1 MLTAR
6 KPRKTRAAILKF
18 IAVPVVAVLLAISW
32 FIYDDTTTTPQI
44 THVSSEDMNL
54 DFKTGE
60 LRVNGNTQTDTI
72 PRVISANPSQI
83 VTYES
88 PVISTTNK
96 PNAVALNWN
105 QSSNEGAQIEMRTKN
120 GSTWT
125 EWRKIEADQREG
137 KENTEANKSILAIA
151 DSIEDIQ
158 YRLTLSGSKT
168 DPSATV
174 DLSQSSLSVIDSRSK
189 TSASQNILQQLGS
202 VFMPK
207 VSASTSQPRIIS
219 RAEWGSPEPN
229 SSEWTPTYHKLNRVI
244 VHHTATGESSDSY
257 ADVRAI
263 WQYHARNLGWGDIG
277 YNYII
282 DSKGNI
288 FQGRYYDH
296 DYARRYQVEVQGGH
310 AYYNNEN
317 TVGISL
323 IGDYRYKTLS
333 DPAYTSLSQMI
344 GYKLAPYR
352 IDPAGTGPLGDAVV
366 GHYQVGQTSCPGTN
380 VISQMDRIKRNASDY
395 YKNYLPYFIFHP
407 LDSQRWMKVAKQ
419 TNKYNADTLEKY
431 STTLQPGTELFFIDK
446 FEKNGI
452 WYLRT
457 EWDWRYDT
465 RQGIPITDLEDIQP
479 IALPQPEWRELTRPM
494 TKYSPILQTDSPI
507 DLTVYEAGRSLKFS
521 SKITLGGKDYYRTEW
536 DTTHSA
542 PWYLDAPSTTPSTF
556 KPFEQ
561 PRYMQVKAGAALVNP
576 FSGQVTNSY
585 LQSAQTKFTSK
596 IRLDQTYYRTEADS
610 VDNKSLAIPSS
621 AIEEIP
627 YQPLNEIAFPVS
639 MKLTEDAQKYI
650 PSQEVAL
657 PTIYPAGM
665 IINFTHK
672 ITVNGKDYLRTEW
685 DTTYSNNL
693 GFPADK
699 LSPVAQKPI
708 YVPLDNP
715 RTIKTKVDTSKVNL
729 ITMEPDTSALSASY
743 ELRYTT
749 KTYIGG
755 KWYLRTE
762 WDTTNNLDKGVLIDN
777 LET

>member
-1 MLTAR
+1 MLSTK
-6 KPRKTRAAILKF
+6 KPRKARTKLFKFLAIPM
-18 IAVPVVAVLLAISW
+18 VTVLLAIGW
-32 FIYDDTTTTPQI
+32 FIYDNNSTPQI
-44 THVSSEDMNL
+44 THITSKDVNL
-54 DFKTGE
+54 DYKTGN
-60 LRVNGNTQTDTI
+60 LRIDGGAQTDTV
-72 PRVISANPSQI
+72 PRVISANPNQI

-88 PVISTTNK
+88 PVISTTSK
-96 PNAVALNWN
+96 PNAIALNWN
-105 QSSNEGAQIEMRTKN
+105 QSGDEGTQVEMRTKG
-120 GSTWT
+120 GSGWT
-125 EWRKIEADQREG
+125 EWRKMDADQREG
-137 KENTEANKSILAIA
+137 QENTEANKSILAIA
-151 DSIEDIQ
+151 NSIEDIQ
-158 YRLTLSGSKT
+158 YRLTLFGSNT
-168 DPSATV
+168 SPSATV
-174 DLSQSSLSVIDSRSK
+174 DLSKSSLSVIDSRSGPGGK
-189 TSASQNILQQLGS
+189 QDILQQIGS

-229 SSEWTPTYHKLNRVI
+229 SSEWQPSYHKLNRVI

-317 TVGISL
+317 TIGISL
-323 IGDYRYKTLS
+323 IGDYRYTTLS

-352 IDPAGTGPLGDAVV
+352 IDPAGTGPLGDAAV

-419 TNKYNADTLEKY
+419 TNKYNADTLEK
-431 STTLQPGTELFFIDK
+431 SSVTLQPETELFFIDK
-446 FEKNGI
+446 FEKNGM

-457 EWDWRYDT
+457 EWDWRYNT

-479 IALPQPEWRELTRPM
+479 VALPQSGWRELTRST
-494 TKYSPILQTDSPI
+494 TKHSPILQADNPI
-507 DLTVYEAGRSLKFS
+507 DLTVYEEGRSLKFS

-536 DTTHSA
+536 DTTHNA
-542 PWYLDAPSTTPSTF
+542 PWYFDASSTTPSTF

-561 PRYMQVKAGAALVNP
+561 PRYMQIKAGATLVDP
-576 FSGQVTNSY
+576 FSGQTIESY
-585 LQSAQTKFTSK
+585 SQSMQTRFVSK
-596 IRLDQTYYRTEADS
+596 ILLDRVYYRTEADS
-610 VDNKSLAIPSS
+610 ISNKAVAIPSS

-627 YQPLNEIAFPVS
+627 YQTLNEAGFPVP
-639 MKLTEDAQKYI
+639 MKLIEDSQKYI
-650 PSQEVAL
+650 PSQEIAL
-657 PTIYPAGM
+657 PTMYSSGT

-672 ITVNGKDYLRTEW
+672 VTVNGKDYLRTEY
-685 DTTYSNNL
+685 DTSYSNNL
-693 GFPADK
+693 GFLADK
-699 LSPVAQKPI
+699 LSAVTQKPI
-708 YVPLDNP
+708 YIPLDNP
-715 RTIKTKVDTSKVNL
+715 RTIKTKVATSKVNL
-729 ITMEPDTSALSASY
+729 ATTGPDTSYLTAGY
-743 ELRYTT
+743 ELQYTT

-755 KWYLRTE
+755 KWYLRSE
-762 WDTTNNLDKGVLIDN
+762 WDTVNSLDKGVLIDN
-777 LET
+777 LEI